1 MESILFYIFGGLTVA
16 TALGVVFFRNP
27 ISSAASLVLSFFGI
41 AALYAMLNAHFLA
54 VIQVLV
60 YAGAIMV
67 LFIFVIMLLNLQADE
82 LHEKPFPK
90 IYLLLTGLVLL
101 AFLFAFAQLFQS
113 AQWIFPP
120 ISESFGSIKAVG
132 RLLFTEY
139 LVPFEY
145 SSILL
150 LVAVIAGVVLA
161 KKEL

>member
-1 MESILFYIFGGLTVA
+1 MENILFYIFGGLSVA
-16 TALGVVFFRNP
+16 TALGVVFFKNP
-27 ISSAASLVLSFFGI
+27 ISSAFSLVVSFFGI

-54 VIQVLV
+54 VIQILV

-67 LFIFVIMLLNLQADE
+67 LFIFVIMLLNLQPNE

-90 IYLLLTGLVLL
+90 VYWLLSIVSVLAFLL
-101 AFLFAFAQLFQS
+101 AFTHLFENAH
-113 AQWIFPP
+113 WVFPAVT
-120 ISESFGSIKAVG
+120 ESFGGVKEVG

-161 KKEL
+161 KREL

>member
-1 MESILFYIFGGLTVA
+1 METILFYIFGGLTVA
-16 TALGVVFFRNP
+16 TAFGVVFFKNP
-27 ISSAASLVLSFFGI
+27 ISSAFSLVVSFFGI

-54 VIQVLV
+54 VIQILV

-82 LHEKPFPK
+82 LHEKEFPK
-90 IYLLLTGLVLL
+90 IYSAISVVALLGFLYAFTHLL
-101 AFLFAFAQLFQS
+101 QS
-113 AQWIFPP
+113 TQWVFPA
-120 ISESFGSIKAVG
+120 ISESFGNVKEVG
-132 RLLFTEY
+132 KLLFTEY

-161 KKEL
+161 KRDL